1 MHPELNSQ
9 LARIR
14 RDELLHPAPRTRSAL
29 LAALRAI
36 RTR

>member
-1 MHPELNSQ
+1 MHPELNRQ

-14 RDELLHPAPRTRSAL
+14 RDELLHPAPRRRSAL
-29 LAALRAI
+29 MAALKAI